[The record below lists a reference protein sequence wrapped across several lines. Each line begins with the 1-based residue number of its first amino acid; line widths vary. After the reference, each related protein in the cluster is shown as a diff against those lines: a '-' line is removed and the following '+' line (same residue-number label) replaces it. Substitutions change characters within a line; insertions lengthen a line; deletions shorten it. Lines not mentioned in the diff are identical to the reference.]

1 MMESVERS
9 FIYQIRKNCIQGLDR
24 TQTLKNWNMIIADP
38 ALLGGHESVFSCSH
52 SQLKM
57 VSTTLWELYQ
67 QDDGVQHFL
76 HNLAAVNTHMETFTK
91 SWNRQI
97 TGWSKM

>member
-9 FIYQIRKNCIQGLDR
+9 FAYQIRKNCIQGLDR
-24 TQTLKNWNMIIADP
+24 KQALKNWHMIISDP
-38 ALLGGHESVFSCSH
+38 AISDRHEAVFSWSH
-52 SQLKM
+52 SKLKM
-57 VSTTLWELYQ
+57 FSTTLWEQYQ

-76 HNLAAVNTHMETFTK
+76 DNLVAVNTHMETFTK